1 MKPLL
6 LFTTILLRLSNSF
19 SQKLEYNVIVAFWD
33 SNIKAIVDFDST
45 KIIAQTNFP
54 LEGSW
59 GYAIGL
65 ETEPEE
71 WTKTDYITNLES
83 IFTEEL
89 RILLREKTYND
100 LTHYANDAGEIQL
113 IINLMSYYTDIETQE
128 TYESSTILFFKKFN
142 NEWKLFSIEYAG

>member
-6 LFTTILLRLSNSF
+6 LFTAILLCLSNSF
-19 SQKLEYNVIVAFWD
+19 SQKLEYNVVVAFWD

-71 WTKTDYITNLES
+71 WTKTDYTTNLES

-89 RILLREKTYND
+89 RTLLSEKTYND
-100 LTHYANDAGEIQL
+100 LTHYANEEGEIQL

-128 TYESSTILFFKKFN
+128 TYESSTILFFKKFD

>member
-6 LFTTILLRLSNSF
+6 LFTAILLCLSNSF
-19 SQKLEYNVIVAFWD
+19 SQKLERTAVVAFWE

>member
-1 MKPLL
+1 
-6 LFTTILLRLSNSF
+6 
-19 SQKLEYNVIVAFWD
+19 VAFWD

-71 WTKTDYITNLES
+71 WTKTDYTTNLES

-89 RILLREKTYND
+89 RTLLSEKTYND
-100 LTHYANDAGEIQL
+100 LTHYANEEGEIQL

-128 TYESSTILFFKKFN
+128 TYESSTILFFKKFD

>member
-6 LFTTILLRLSNSF
+6 LFTTILLCLSNSF

>member
-1 MKPLL
+1 MKRLL
-6 LFTTILLRLSNSF
+6 LIATILISISPIF
-19 SQKLEYNVIVAFWD
+19 SQKLERNVVVAFWE
-33 SNIKAIVDFDST
+33 SNIKAIVDFDT
-45 KIIAQTNFP
+45 AKIITQTNFP

-71 WTKTDYITNLES
+71 WTKEDYINNLES

-89 RILLREKTYND
+89 RTLLREKTFND
-100 LTHYANDAGEIQL
+100 LTHHSNEAGEIQL

-128 TYESSTILFFKKFN
+128 TYESSTILFFKKFD

>member
-6 LFTTILLRLSNSF
+6 LFTTILLCLSNSF

-71 WTKTDYITNLES
+71 WTKTDYTTNLES

-89 RILLREKTYND
+89 RTILREKTYND
-100 LTHYANDAGEIQL
+100 LTHYANEAGEIQL
-113 IINLMSYYTDIETQE
+113 IINLISYYTDIETQE

>member
-1 MKPLL
+1 MKPLIL
-6 LFTTILLRLSNSF
+6 CTAILLCLSNSF
-19 SQKLEYNVIVAFWD
+19 SQKLERNVVVAFWE

-54 LEGSW
+54 LEGTW

-65 ETEPEE
+65 ETAPEE

-89 RILLREKTYND
+89 RTLLSEKSFND
-100 LTHYANDAGEIQL
+100 LTHYVNDIDEIQL
-113 IINLMSYYTDIETQE
+113 IINLMSNFTDIETQE
-128 TYESSTILFFKKFN
+128 TYESSTILFFKKFD
-142 NEWKLFSIEYAG
+142 NEWKLFSIEFAG